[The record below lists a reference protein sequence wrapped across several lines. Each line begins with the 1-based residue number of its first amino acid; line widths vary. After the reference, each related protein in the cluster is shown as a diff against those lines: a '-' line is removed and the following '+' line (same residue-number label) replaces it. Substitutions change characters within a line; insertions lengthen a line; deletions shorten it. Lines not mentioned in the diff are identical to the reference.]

1 MSRRIVSE
9 GAKPR
14 DGGGT
19 GRFANLSEG
28 RGELTA
34 LVVGYL
40 KQETLGPLRGLVRFV
55 LYGVVGAVALSGGTT
70 LLLIAL
76 LRLLQGETGGTF
88 GGDRS
93 WLPYLITAVA
103 AAGALG
109 VAAWRIVSGP
119 SRRRSALSPSSKE
132 A

>member
-1 MSRRIVSE
+1 M
-9 GAKPR
+9 P
-14 DGGGT
+14 GGGT
-19 GRFANLSEG
+19 RPKEGSAGRFATLTEG

-34 LVVGYL
+34 LIVGYL

-55 LYGVVGAVALSGGTT
+55 LYGVVGAVALSGGAT
-70 LLLIAL
+70 LLLVAL

-93 WLPYLITAVA
+93 WLAYLVTA
-103 AAGALG
+103 AAAAITLG
-109 VAAWRIVSGP
+109 LAVWRMLSGT
-119 SRRRSALSPSSKE
+119 SRRRSGQSPSSKE